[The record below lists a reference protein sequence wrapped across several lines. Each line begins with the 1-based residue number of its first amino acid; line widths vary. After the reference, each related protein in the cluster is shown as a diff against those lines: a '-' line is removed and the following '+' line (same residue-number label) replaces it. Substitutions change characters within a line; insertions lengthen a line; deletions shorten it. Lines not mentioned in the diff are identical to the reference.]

1 MPRIEPEA
9 LKSLSALSPK
19 ASKLYEDIREPL
31 FSVRPSSLGFPS
43 EVAQSTYYPSNVR
56 IKQEEIERVSKI
68 LETRGV
74 YPENTRI
81 EKIFEDGQTV
91 YRVLQAST
99 NTGSNSSHLRI
110 SIPGSSDTIII
121 IPGDHADE
129 LKAVCQQLKEAKE
142 YAANPQQKAVID
154 QYLETF
160 KTGDV
165 EAFKESQ
172 RLWVKDLQPTVENA
186 FGFVE
191 PYRDPHGT
199 RTEFEGIVAF
209 VNAEETRVLS
219 KLVESSAEYIC
230 KLPWAENVTENNGKG
245 LFEKELFEPPDFTS
259 LQSMYSFFDCRI
271 SPLFK
276 PLSYDLMNNM
286 SLQP

>member
-1 MPRIEPEA
+1 MPRIDPKA
-9 LKSLSALSPK
+9 LKKVAAVSPRT
-19 ASKLYEDIREPL
+19 SKLYQDVHEPL
-31 FSVRPSSLGFPS
+31 FAARPSSLGFPS
-43 EVAQSTYYPSNVR
+43 EVAQSTYYPGIVR
-56 IKQEEIERVSKI
+56 IKPEEVERVSRI
-68 LETRGV
+68 LEKRDV

-91 YRVLQAST
+91 YKVLQAST
-99 NTGSNSSHLRI
+99 DTDSSTSHLQI
-110 SIPGSSDTIII
+110 SIPGSSDKIVI

-129 LKAVCQQLKEAKE
+129 LKKVCQYLEKGKQ
-142 YAANPQQKAVID
+142 YAANSQQKAVID

-160 KTGDV
+160 KTGEV

-199 RTEFEGIVAF
+199 RAEFEGIVAF
-209 VNAEETRVLS
+209 VNAEETRVLT

-230 KLPWAENVTENNGKG
+230 DLPWAENATENNGKG

-259 LQSMYSFFDCRI
+259 LQSMYSFFDRQI
-271 SPLFK
+271 SPLSETPVMPFRIT
-276 PLSYDLMNNM
+276 ST
-286 SLQP
+286 S

>member
-1 MPRIEPEA
+1 M
-9 LKSLSALSPK
+9 S
-19 ASKLYEDIREPL
+19 
-31 FSVRPSSLGFPS
+31 
-43 EVAQSTYYPSNVR
+43 Q
-56 IKQEEIERVSKI
+56 I
-68 LETRGV
+68 LEKKGV

-81 EKIFEDGQTV
+81 EKIFEEGHIV

-99 NTGSNSSHLRI
+99 DIESNESHLRI
-110 SIPGSSDTIII
+110 NIPNSSDEIII
-121 IPGDHADE
+121 ALGDHAEE
-129 LKAVCQQLKEAKE
+129 LKKVCQYLERARG
-142 YAANPQQKAVID
+142 YAANLQQKAVID

-160 KTGDV
+160 RTGEV

-199 RTEFEGIVAF
+199 RAEFEGIVAF
-209 VNAEETRVLS
+209 VNVEETKVLT

-230 KLPWAENVTENNGKG
+230 KLPWAENATENKGKG

-259 LQSMYSFFDCRI
+259 LQSMYSFCSGQISNSLNQFDAVQNYCQLVNNI
-271 SPLFK
+271 SF
-276 PLSYDLMNNM
+276 
-286 SLQP
+286 QP

>member
-1 MPRIEPEA
+1 MF
-9 LKSLSALSPK
+9 SA
-19 ASKLYEDIREPL
+19 
-31 FSVRPSSLGFPS
+31 RPSSLGFPS
-43 EVAQSTYYPSNVR
+43 EVAQSSYYPGEVH
-56 IKQEEIERVSKI
+56 IKRDEVERVSLI
-68 LETRGV
+68 LEKKGI

-81 EKIFEDGQTV
+81 KKIFEEGRIV

-99 NTGSNSSHLRI
+99 DIEPNGSHIRI
-110 SIPGSSDTIII
+110 SIPSSSDEIII
-121 IPGDHADE
+121 TPGDHAEE
-129 LKAVCQQLKEAKE
+129 LKKVCQYLERSKE
-142 YAANPQQKAVID
+142 YAANSQQKAVID

-160 KTGDV
+160 KTGKV

-199 RTEFEGIVAF
+199 RAEFEGIVAF
-209 VNAEETRVLS
+209 VNVEETKVLT

-230 KLPWAENVTENNGKG
+230 NLPWAENATENNGKG

-259 LQSMYSFFDCRI
+259 LQSMCSFFYCQI
-271 SPLFK
+271 STFPNHFNAVQNYHWLI
-276 PLSYDLMNNM
+276 NNV
-286 SLQP
+286 SF